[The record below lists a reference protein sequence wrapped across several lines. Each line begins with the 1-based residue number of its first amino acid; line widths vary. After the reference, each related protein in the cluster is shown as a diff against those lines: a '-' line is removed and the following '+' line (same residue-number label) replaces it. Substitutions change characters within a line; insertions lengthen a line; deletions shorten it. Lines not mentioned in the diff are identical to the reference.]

1 MTHELVSAT
10 LPVWSIIPFAG
21 MLLSIAIVPLVRPE
35 WWEKHMLGAAFAWSL
50 LFLIPFAAAY
60 GVGESWFRLLESVLL
75 DYIPFIVLLFGL
87 FVVAGGI
94 AVRGTLAGTTKINC
108 LLLFIGT
115 FLASWIGTT
124 GAAMLMIRPLIRA
137 NAWRKNKV
145 HLMVFFIFSSPTW
158 VAA

>member
-1 MTHELVSAT
+1 M
-10 LPVWSIIPFAG
+10 
-21 MLLSIAIVPLVRPE
+21 VPALRIGP
-35 WWEKHMLGAAFAWSL
+35 
-50 LFLIPFAAAY
+50 P
-60 GVGESWFRLLESVLL
+60 RLHS
-75 DYIPFIVLLFGL
+75 FIVLLFGL

-124 GAAMLMIRPLIRA
+124 GAAMLLIRPLIRA

-145 HLMVFFIFSSPTW
+145 HLMVFFIFLVANMGGCLTPLGDPPCSWASS
-158 VAA
+158 AASPLPGPSISCPSSVLNLVLMFALFAFLDKHFYNKEVKEAGLRST